1 MTNHRIIRT
10 FKNTILISLKDA
22 KLLPKHRCE
31 LYQYFPVPASNLK
44 EVHYKVKLGKV
55 SWNMSPNLDGSHFL
69 MRCICPY
76 LFSFFFCIEVLCV
89 CKWSSFRTTHISSRQ
104 IYTWL
109 NTSMK
114 ILYLK

>member
-76 LFSFFFCIEVLCV
+76 LFSFFFALKFSVSVNGLVLEQP
-89 CKWSSFRTTHISSRQ
+89 ISVLAKS
-104 IYTWL
+104 IHG
-109 NTSMK
+109 
-114 ILYLK
+114 